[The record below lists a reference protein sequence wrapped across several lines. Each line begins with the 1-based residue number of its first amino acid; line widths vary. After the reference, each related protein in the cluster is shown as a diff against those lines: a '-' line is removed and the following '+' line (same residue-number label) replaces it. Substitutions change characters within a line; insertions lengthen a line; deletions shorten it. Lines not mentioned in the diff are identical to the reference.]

1 MIQTCRILT
10 DIFSTNIFVFKLFK
24 LVKFRLVQLA
34 SLENMAR
41 RCREIAGVEW
51 KDVGVMLYSSLR
63 CMYCLVSDIIGYI

>member
-1 MIQTCRILT
+1 MIQTCCILT
-10 DIFSTNIFVFKLFK
+10 DIFSTNIFVFK

-34 SLENMAR
+34 SLENMAI

-51 KDVGVMLYSSLR
+51 KNVVGVMLYSSLR